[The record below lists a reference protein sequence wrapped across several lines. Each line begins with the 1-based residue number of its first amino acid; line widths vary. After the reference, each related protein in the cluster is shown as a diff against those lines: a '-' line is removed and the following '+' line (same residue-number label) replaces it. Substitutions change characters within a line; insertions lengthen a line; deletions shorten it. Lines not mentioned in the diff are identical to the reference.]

1 MWRRSLTPF
10 LTTTKNSSPDSP
22 LKPFPAGENCVACPV
37 CSEARYWSVS
47 FLKEGGGSHPS
58 RLAGY
63 FWGVCKK
70 CGTAFPSK
78 KKFQE
83 ERVAYW
89 KNNRI
94 DEGGGP
100 VTGQIWD
107 GRLDVAQQWARL
119 TRRFVQPWLRTGMRT
134 FLDIGCGLGA
144 TVAEFQSRGW
154 DAMGI
159 DPDPNVLPFH
169 QKQGLKT
176 QISSFEDCPV
186 CGPFDLIASAHAIYF
201 AEDPAGFVVKA
212 GSLLSPG
219 GLFVVLST
227 QLLSW
232 RNHNR
237 PSYLTSWFPTPE
249 SLQLLFHLN
258 GFRLL
263 DFQSKKGSDFF
274 LFEKGAGPRPSC
286 HPRRA
291 WLLHWTHRLRYVIL
305 GWPLSLLKRLIGK

>member
-1 MWRRSLTPF
+1 MPF
-10 LTTTKNSSPDSP
+10 LITAINYVSSRVYQIKIRNVK
-22 LKPFPAGENCVACPV
+22 LLCPV
-37 CSEARYWSVS
+37 C
-47 FLKEGGGSHPS
+47 GSS
-58 RLAGY
+58 LNRIITFTKDKLASNKPLNANY
-63 FWGVCKK
+63 FWVLCNQ
-70 CGTAFPSK
+70 CGTAFPSEK
-78 KKFQE
+78 ISPKEQLY
-83 ERVAYW
+83 YW
-89 KNNRI
+89 STNRI
-94 DEGGGP
+94 ENNKICI
-100 VTGQIWD
+100 TEKIWERRWSD
-107 GRLDVAQQWARL
+107 AHLWAK
-119 TRRFVQPWLRTGMRT
+119 FSYEFISPWIKPGMQK

-144 TVAEFQSRGW
+144 TMAEFQRHGW
-154 DAMGI
+154 EVEGV

-169 QKQGLKT
+169 EKLRLKT
-176 QISSFEDCPV
+176 RICSFEEARFSRS
-186 CGPFDLIASAHAIYF
+186 FDVISSAHAIYF